1 MVRWTEIGIIL
12 SPEFITRVNILFI
25 SHSNLWIPFERS
37 SFKNISKEK
46 TKDRYFLQSMIEASL
61 FGFISE
67 WLTMETKRGSIH
79 VSLRATHFPSPPPES
94 FPKDFHPDIRFLV
107 SSRILSSF
115 VCIFH
120 GTILRTIVV
129 PLQPSFR
136 PGNCFPFPR
145 WNLALGEVWREQR
158 TGATVVSAVPFR
170 KIQPLKLLYRVDL
183 NGSRVWTG

>member
-1 MVRWTEIGIIL
+1 MNRDWNNSLSGIYNAC
-12 SPEFITRVNILFI
+12 EYFIYF
-25 SHSNLWIPFERS
+25 SNLWIPFERS
-37 SFKNISKEK
+37 PFKNISKEK

-67 WLTMETKRGSIH
+67 WSTMETKRGSIH

-145 WNLALGEVWREQR
+145 WNLALGKFEGSSEPARRWFQR
-158 TGATVVSAVPFR
+158 CLSERFNRWNCCT
-170 KIQPLKLLYRVDL
+170 
-183 NGSRVWTG
+183 VWT

>member
-107 SSRILSSF
+107 SSRMLSSF

-145 WNLALGEVWREQR
+145 WNLALGKFEGSSEPARRWFQR
-158 TGATVVSAVPFR
+158 CLSERFNRWNCCT
-170 KIQPLKLLYRVDL
+170 
-183 NGSRVWTG
+183 VWT

>member
-12 SPEFITRVNILFI
+12 SPEFITRGIFYLFHTVI
-25 SHSNLWIPFERS
+25 FESPSRI
-37 SFKNISKEK
+37 FKNISKEK
-46 TKDRYFLQSMIEASL
+46 MKDRYFLQSMIEASL

-67 WLTMETKRGSIH
+67 WPTMETKRGSIH

-145 WNLALGEVWREQR
+145 WNLALGKFEGSSEPARRWFQR
-158 TGATVVSAVPFR
+158 CLSERFNRWNCCT
-170 KIQPLKLLYRVDL
+170 
-183 NGSRVWTG
+183 VWT